1 MNCGA
6 ALASAIANTT
16 VADPGRLLEKR
27 STGPLSRRVRQGTDK
42 LSPSC
47 VGADEVWLRFYAWQA
62 LLKSSRHHSGGFFRE
77 PAAPKNRRQ
86 IEWPSLRIRA
96 GDNRINGIGALFAPF
111 LGRPGTPGCGLASN
125 PAQKCWALKS
135 SQYFRKCRKMRR
147 ASGARVHCEYEE
159 RGSIEPS
166 GSRETDQASLRSQQP

>member
-27 STGPLSRRVRQGTDK
+27 STGSLSRRVRQGTDK

-62 LLKSSRHHSGGFFRE
+62 LLKSSLHHSGRFFRE
-77 PAAPKNRRQ
+77 PAAPKNRRR
-86 IEWPSLRIRA
+86 IEWPSLRIQA

-111 LGRPGTPGCGLASN
+111 LGRPGTPGCYLASN
-125 PAQKCWALKS
+125 PAMKCWAI
-135 SQYFRKCRKMRR
+135 MRR
-147 ASGARVHCEYEE
+147 ASGARVHCEYQE

-166 GSRETDQASLRSQQP
+166 GSRKRGQAPWRSRQL